1 MRINLGAVPS
11 CILDACLERSVC
23 LSVFFVYCLYAY
35 VCPFANS
42 LVFFIRC
49 EYGVIWIHVYF
60 RPVFIAYVTRLT
72 CLVSGSFFAD

>member
-42 LVFFIRC
+42 LVFFQSNPTYLNSAYRHTVKQPRQVQARIP
-49 EYGVIWIHVYF
+49 IWGRISECV
-60 RPVFIAYVTRLT
+60 
-72 CLVSGSFFAD
+72 